1 MERVCFYMAK
11 IELKDIKTCG
21 VELAP
26 GLLMVSNRL
35 NSLLSKYQAEK
46 GVFIDITNNLPK
58 NLYAVDDIGAAFED
72 RNIRKTIAQAVQE
85 DVNETGGNLTSGFY
99 QSNIKL
105 LTSLYLLTG
114 LCYVSVESKDGR
126 GRSSYLCTKNPF
138 CLNYMLRYCNLD
150 KVSDKRLDSVESKRL
165 ITQKELDGAYFE
177 VIKFEDKNKDGGKF
191 YLTTARLYPNSKK
204 TLILPYTLASKRT
217 DSIIERLKSGIFDI
231 SCRIAGDMR
240 TIKGTLRNV
249 EEYKKASDYTILDAC
264 VFPIIDLLTNEVV
277 MLNAL
282 DIYTLKES
290 CKGGA
295 LK

>member
-1 MERVCFYMAK
+1 MAK
-11 IELKDIKTCG
+11 IELKDIKTYG

-26 GLLMVSNRL
+26 GPLMVSNRL
-35 NSLLSKYQAEK
+35 NGLLSKYQAEK

-72 RNIRKTIAQAVQE
+72 RNLRKIIAQAVQE
-85 DVNETGGNLTSGFY
+85 DVNETGGNLASGFY

-114 LCYVSVESKDGR
+114 LCYVSVECKDGR
-126 GRSSYLCTKNPF
+126 GRSSYLCTKNPY
-138 CLNYMLRYCNLD
+138 CMNYMLRYCNMD
-150 KVSDKRLDSVESKRL
+150 KISDKRLDSVESKRL

-177 VIKFEDKNKDGGKF
+177 VIKFEDKNKDGGRF

-204 TLILPYTLASKRT
+204 TLVLPYTLTNKRT
-217 DSIIERLKSGIFDI
+217 ETIIERLKGGVFDI

-240 TIKGTLRNV
+240 VIKGTLKNA
-249 EEYKKASDYTILDAC
+249 EEYKKASDHTILDAC
-264 VFPIIDLLTNEVV
+264 VFPIRDLITNEVIL
-277 MLNAL
+277 LNTL
-282 DIYTLKES
+282 DVYNIKES
-290 CKGGA
+290 GKGGA